1 MGRKHLPRVKIRAAN
16 DLIEWMK
23 AEEAEI
29 IEQLQLSLEGQIEL
43 LSEDSFPPG
52 KYSLLE
58 G

>member
-1 MGRKHLPRVKIRAAN
+1 
-16 DLIEWMK
+16 MK

-29 IEQLQLSLEGQIEL
+29 IESLQQSLGGEIDLIPE
-43 LSEDSFPPG
+43 ETYPPG

>member
-1 MGRKHLPRVKIRAAN
+1 
-16 DLIEWMK
+16 MK

-29 IEQLQLSLEGQIEL
+29 IERLQQTLGGEIEIL
-43 LSEDSFPPG
+43 PEETYPPG

>member
-1 MGRKHLPRVKIRAAN
+1 VRSGAARIKIRAAP
-16 DLIEWMK
+16 DLTEWMK

-29 IEQLQLSLEGQIEL
+29 IERLQQNLGGEIDLIPEETY
-43 LSEDSFPPG
+43 PPG